1 MLRLFFT
8 FLLSFLFFIPFL
20 TIVSSIELNAA
31 PNTILPLKRPLD
43 FHRYDYSLESI
54 NDMVLKEGGKVIGEI
69 NEQKL
74 KKSENLYLFLKRVG
88 FQNKDVELII
98 LTIQSNYPNEKILR
112 KLPIK
117 HQIYYSIPKDN
128 LGLAINFK
136 IGKDRDLYLWENHF
150 GNLETKITK
159 RPFIKNT
166 FIKKIEIKDNL
177 YNAAMKERLPQ
188 NIFSELTKILSFSI
202 DFQRE
207 LRRGDIFE
215 TLYSQKID
223 LISNTII
230 ETDPILYINAKLRNT
245 NLKFY
250 RYITKDGYSGYFDEK
265 GKSSKKTLMK
275 TPLNGARLS
284 SGYGSRKHPILGF
297 TKMHRGVDFAAP
309 KGTPIFAAGDGVIE
323 FSGWKGAFGKYIRI
337 RHNST
342 FKTVYAHLSKIYKRR
357 GSRVKQGET
366 IGALGST
373 GRSTGPHLHY
383 EILFNGKQVN
393 PLRIK
398 LPSGKNVP
406 SNELKKFF
414 NKQAIIDKTIIA
426 MKNGNLT
433 KKLAYLKKHN
443 KNFK

>member
-8 FLLSFLFFIPFL
+8 FLLSLIYFIPFS
-20 TIVSSIELNAA
+20 IIISSNELSAA

-54 NDMVLKEGGKVIGEI
+54 NDMVLKEGGKVVGKI
-69 NEQKL
+69 NKQKL
-74 KKSENLYLFLKRVG
+74 MKNENLYLFLNRVG
-88 FQNKDVELII
+88 FHESDVDLII
-98 LTIQSNYPNEKILR
+98 SVIKSNYPDEKILR

-117 HQIYYSIPKDN
+117 HLIYYSIPRDN
-128 LGLAINFK
+128 LGLAMNFK

-159 RPFIKNT
+159 RPFVKKT

-177 YNAAMKERLPQ
+177 YNAAMKENVPQ

-207 LRRGDIFE
+207 LRSGDIFE

-223 LISNTII
+223 LISNNII
-230 ETDPILYINAKLRNT
+230 ETDPILYIYAKLRNAD
-245 NLKFY
+245 LKFY
-250 RYITKDGYSGYFDEK
+250 RFITKDGYSGYFDEK

-284 SGYGSRKHPILGF
+284 SGYGTRKHPILGF
-297 TKMHRGVDFAAP
+297 TKMHRGLDFAAP
-309 KGTPIFAAGDGVIE
+309 KGTPIFAAGDGIIE
-323 FSGWKGAFGKYIRI
+323 FSGWKGTFGKYIRI

-342 FKTVYAHLSKIYKRR
+342 FKTVYAHLSKIYKKR
-357 GSRVKQGET
+357 GTRVKQGET

-398 LPSGKNVP
+398 LPSGKNIP
-406 SNELKKFF
+406 NNELKKFF
-414 NKQAIIDKTIIA
+414 NKHAIINKTIIT
-426 MKNGNLT
+426 MKNDKID
-433 KKLAYLKKHN
+433 KKLAYLKKQN